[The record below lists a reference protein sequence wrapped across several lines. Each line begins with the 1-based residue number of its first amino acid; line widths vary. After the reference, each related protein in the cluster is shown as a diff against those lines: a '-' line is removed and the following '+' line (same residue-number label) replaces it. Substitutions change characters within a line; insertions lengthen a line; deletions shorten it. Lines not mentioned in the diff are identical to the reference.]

1 MNSMDRTRN
10 GGWLRLRSLDM
21 CIGERVDIFGKMM
34 VNEDDEDGA
43 SMQEEKRTTTEEV
56 HECGD
61 RGGC

>member
-1 MNSMDRTRN
+1 
-10 GGWLRLRSLDM
+10 M